1 MQPNKEQNQA
11 SGPVMDIQRPSS
23 QPAPSV
29 QRPSAPTVITPNDRP
44 ATMEYTRPRPT
55 ANSETPNNKF
65 AFSPKSDLSF
75 ESQNVPKKSK
85 KGLVLAV
92 FVVLFIGLAAGGG
105 AFYYFSIYKNK
116 SQPVAPAPQPVA
128 TDQSTIEAQAVEATP
143 EGVDKTTEEIDK
155 QLNTTDDTQDFS
167 ADDVSDASLG
177 L

>member
-1 MQPNKEQNQA
+1 
-11 SGPVMDIQRPSS
+11 MDIQRPAS
-23 QPAPSV
+23 QPAPSM
-29 QRPSAPTVITPNDRP
+29 QRPNAPTVITPNDRP

-55 ANSETPNNKF
+55 ANNEVPNNKF
-65 AFSPKSDLSF
+65 SFSPQPDLSF

-85 KGLVLAV
+85 KSLALTV
-92 FVVLFIGLAAGGG
+92 FVLLFIGLAVGGG
-105 AFYYFSIYKNK
+105 AFYYFSVYKNK
-116 SQPVAPAPQPVA
+116 SQPVAPAPQPAA
-128 TDQSTIEAQAVEATP
+128 TEQPTNEAQAVEATP